1 MVDVAGNTVVTVGG
15 DHVRFHRQ
23 SWVRF
28 LPGFVFV
35 LLLYMAGRYA
45 ILDPRASLLGVGQY
59 RLSWVEVLN
68 LVATFVA
75 MFEMLKVSHPGINNT
90 LEALFMGVVA
100 AAQLVCFALGVAGV
114 HGFEWMFS
122 NTEFLILLL
131 INLGQVV
138 LAFMLNARTLQRTVG
153 IGDSN

>member
-1 MVDVAGNTVVTVGG
+1 M
-15 DHVRFHRQ
+15 
-23 SWVRF
+23 
-28 LPGFVFV
+28 
-35 LLLYMAGRYA
+35 
-45 ILDPRASLLGVGQY
+45 
-59 RLSWVEVLN
+59 
-68 LVATFVA
+68 
-75 MFEMLKVSHPGINNT
+75 
-90 LEALFMGVVA
+90 
-100 AAQLVCFALGVAGV
+100 